1 MSNKEIPNGNPYW
14 DKDNI
19 FTNKSDGFKRE
30 NKLSLNN
37 EPEKTDCF
45 EVANNNY
52 SKDTSVGNASMY
64 KNDSKNFDLHKSIGS
79 MDNQLKMNNDQKL

>member
-1 MSNKEIPNGNPYW
+1 MSNKETPNGNLNQ

-19 FTNKSDGFKRE
+19 FTNKSDSFKSE

-45 EVANNNY
+45 EVANNSN
-52 SKDTSVGNASMY
+52 SKDTSIGSASMY
-64 KNDSKNFDLHKSIGS
+64 KTDNKNSDIYKNVEP
-79 MDNQLKMNNDQKL
+79 MENQYKINGNQKL